1 MLAWSW
7 EAELKCTDSSFC
19 RRGGHR
25 TFHQHGR
32 ESLLR
37 DAGWLSEREG
47 EALLTLRG
55 AGCSL

>member
-1 MLAWSW
+1 MDLF
-7 EAELKCTDSSFC
+7 LIL

-25 TFHQHGR
+25 PLHQHGR

-37 DAGWLSEREG
+37 DAGRLSEREG

-55 AGCSL
+55 AGCSPESPAQA